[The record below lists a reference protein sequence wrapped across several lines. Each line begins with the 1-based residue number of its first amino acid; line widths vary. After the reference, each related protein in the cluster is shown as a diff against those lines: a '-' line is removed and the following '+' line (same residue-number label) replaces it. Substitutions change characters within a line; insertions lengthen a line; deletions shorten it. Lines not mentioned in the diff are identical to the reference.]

1 MIINPKETQFSMH
14 NPFLFISHSLKQVQ
28 ILFLK
33 QTFELNETFG
43 SLLFFLKHQAS
54 EAQWSPQVKHLP
66 SESAG
71 TGT

>member
-54 EAQWSPQVKHLP
+54 EAQ
-66 SESAG
+66 
-71 TGT
+71 